1 MSRLEATLQ
10 DRLEG
15 YDVLV
20 LPGWKNSGPAHW
32 QSHWED
38 RFPEWQR
45 VQQHNWVHPDRDEWV
60 ATLDRY
66 LALATR
72 PVVLLAHSLGCVT
85 VAHWAALARQP
96 EKVAAAFLVAPADV
110 ERSTVATSLRRFAPI
125 PRQPFPFPS
134 LLVGSDNDPACQAW
148 RACELAQGWGS
159 RFHLLAGVGHINADS
174 GLGDWDAGLGLLSEW
189 LQGVLPTEHRERGV
203 IRWAA

>member
-45 VQQHNWVHPDRDEWV
+45 VQQHNWIQPDRDAWV

-72 PVVLLAHSLGCVT
+72 PVVLVAHSLGCVT
-85 VAHWAALARQP
+85 VAHWAAQARQP

-125 PRQPFPFPS
+125 PQQPLPFPS

-148 RACELAQGWGS
+148 RACELAQSWGS
-159 RFHLLAGVGHINADS
+159 RFHLLVGAGHINADS
-174 GLGDWDAGLGLLSEW
+174 GLGDWDAGLGLLSGW
-189 LQGVLPTEHRERGV
+189 LREVLPRGERERGV